1 MEGED
6 IEEPEL
12 DNVEYLRDL
21 ADRIFRI
28 PVMHGVNGYDYDR
41 LYRIAREL

>member
-1 MEGED
+1 MDEPD
-6 IEEPEL
+6 EEPEL

-21 ADRIFRI
+21 AGRIFRI
-28 PVMHGVNGYDYDR
+28 PVMYGTDGYDYDR